1 MDFLFFLLLSCL
13 ILTLTFL
20 RLLTRKTPS
29 AKLPP
34 GPSRLPIIG
43 NLHMLG
49 DKPHQSLAQLA
60 KIHGPLMSLQ
70 LGRVTTIVASSP
82 DTAREILQKHDK
94 VLSDRHVP
102 AAAQV
107 LDIHKFAMPALPV
120 SPRWR
125 NLRKVCNSYIFT
137 TQKLDMNQDHRRVK
151 VMDLLESV
159 RRHAAE
165 RPGEALDVGK
175 AAFKVSLNALSST
188 ILSMDL
194 ADEEEDKS
202 LDIAREFKELVRELL
217 GELGKPNLGDY
228 FPVVARLDLQGIQ
241 RRSEG
246 HLTKMLNWF
255 GWVIE
260 ERRRNLK
267 SESYVSTN
275 DMLDTLLAMGDT
287 DHDDNH
293 EEAAATMDPLCIK
306 YLFLDLFV
314 AGTDTTTST
323 LEWAMTELLRN
334 PNTLAKAKKEL
345 DQIIEKDNDLKESDV
360 LRLPYLQAI
369 VKETFRLH
377 PPTPLLF
384 PRKAR
389 TDVEIHGFTIPKGA
403 RILVNV
409 WAIGRDSTIWDDP
422 ISFVP
427 ERFLG
432 SKVDVKGNSFEL
444 LPFGAGRR
452 ICPAQSLAS
461 RMLHMMLGSLVHAFD
476 WKLPNGLNPK
486 MLDMEEKCGLTL
498 QKAKPLFAVPILE

>member
-13 ILTLTFL
+13 VLTLTFL
-20 RLLTRKTPS
+20 RLLTRNTPA

-34 GPSRLPIIG
+34 CPARLPIIG

-107 LDIHKFAMPALPV
+107 LDIHKFTIPALPV
-120 SPRWR
+120 GSRWR

-137 TQKLDMNQDHRRVK
+137 TQRLDMNQDLRRVK
-151 VMDLLESV
+151 VLGLLEGV

-175 AAFKVSLNALSST
+175 AVFKASLNALSST

-194 ADEEEDKS
+194 ADEEEE
-202 LDIAREFKELVRELL
+202 EFKELVRELL
-217 GELGKPNLGDY
+217 GEIGKPNLGDY

-246 HLTKMLNWF
+246 HLRKILNWF
-255 GWVIE
+255 GWVIDQ
-260 ERRRNLK
+260 RRRDLK

-287 DHDDNH
+287 DHDSKH
-293 EEAAATMDPLCIK
+293 EEAAATMDP
-306 YLFLDLFV
+306 DLFV

-334 PNTLAKAKKEL
+334 SNTLAKAKKEL
-345 DQIIEKDNDLKESDV
+345 DQIIGKDNHLKESDV
-360 LRLPYLQAI
+360 PRLPYLTAI
-369 VKETFRLH
+369 VKETLRLH
-377 PPTPLLF
+377 PPTPLLL
-384 PRKAR
+384 PRKAT

-409 WAIGRDSTIWDDP
+409 WAIGRDSTTWDDP
-422 ISFVP
+422 NSFMP

-452 ICPAQSLAS
+452 ICPGQSLAL
-461 RMLHMMLGSLVHAFD
+461 RMLHMMLGSLVHGFD
-476 WKLPNGLNPK
+476 WELPDGLKPE
-486 MLDMEEKCGLTL
+486 MLDMEEKFGLTL
-498 QKAKPLFAVPILE
+498 QRAKPLFAVPTVK

>member
-1 MDFLFFLLLSCL
+1 MELLLLLLSCFLCL

-20 RLLTRKTPS
+20 RLLTRNTPA

-107 LDIHKFAMPALPV
+107 LDIHKFTIPALPV
-120 SPRWR
+120 GSRWR

-137 TQKLDMNQDHRRVK
+137 TQRLDMNQDIRRVK
-151 VMDLLESV
+151 VLGLLEGV

-175 AAFKVSLNALSST
+175 AAFKASLNALSST

-194 ADEEEDKS
+194 AEEEEEEEKS
-202 LDIAREFKELVRELL
+202 SGTAREFKELI
-217 GELGKPNLGDY
+217 GKPNLGDY

-246 HLTKMLNWF
+246 HLRKILNWF
-255 GWVIE
+255 GWVID
-260 ERRRNLK
+260 ERRRDLK

-287 DHDDNH
+287 DHDSKH
-293 EEAAATMDPLCIK
+293 EEAAATM
-306 YLFLDLFV
+306 DLFV

-334 PNTLAKAKKEL
+334 SSTLAKAKKEL
-345 DQIIEKDNDLKESDV
+345 DQIIGKDIQLRESDIP
-360 LRLPYLQAI
+360 RLPYLQAI

-377 PPTPLLF
+377 PTTPLLL
-384 PRKAR
+384 PRKA
-389 TDVEIHGFTIPKGA
+389 TADVEIHGFTIPKGA
-403 RILVNV
+403 QILVNV
-409 WAIGRDSTIWDDP
+409 WAIGRDSTTWDDP
-422 ISFVP
+422 KSFVP

-432 SKVDVKGNSFEL
+432 SKVDVKGNNFEL

-452 ICPAQSLAS
+452 TCPGQSLAL
-461 RMLHMMLGSLVHAFD
+461 RMLHMMLGSLVHGFN
-476 WKLPNGLNPK
+476 WKLPDGLK
-486 MLDMEEKCGLTL
+486 LETLDMEEKFGLTL
-498 QKAKPLFAVPILE
+498 QKAKPLFAIPTCR